1 MERKYLIPVLVLC
14 TILGLALTACNGK
27 PNANTDP
34 VDVSGDNTGPEAEGE
49 QTIDPVIITDVD
61 FGGAQSHEELVA
73 LEFADGEA
81 VDSVF
86 YKRTTDPETNAAA
99 YMVKVV
105 NSNGEEIQYLP
116 MDKTVCYVDEAL
128 VGRAY
133 YERVPLSYVA
143 DGVPVETYQYQI
155 YTSTYGISP
164 VAEAAPAE

>member
-27 PNANTDP
+27 PGSTNTDP
-34 VDVSGDNTGPEAEGE
+34 VDVSGDNTGPETEGE
-49 QTIDPVIITDVD
+49 SNIDPVIITDVD
-61 FGGAQSHEELVA
+61 FGGPQSHVELVA
-73 LEFADGEA
+73 LDFADGEA
-81 VDSVF
+81 VDNVF
-86 YKRTTDPETNAAA
+86 YKRTTDPETNTAA
-99 YMVKVV
+99 YMVKVAE
-105 NSNGEEIQYLP
+105 SGEIQYLP

-128 VGRAY
+128 VGRTY

-164 VAEAAPAE
+164 VAEAAPAD